1 MALQGG
7 VMNQSCNLSQL
18 MPGQSAAVKYLK
30 TSGAMRQRLLDLGLT
45 EHTKVICL
53 GKSPFGD
60 PAAYL
65 IRGAVIA
72 IRNADAREIIIDQ
85 LEDAYEI

>member
-1 MALQGG
+1 
-7 VMNQSCNLSQL
+7 MNKVCDLSQL
-18 MPGQSAAVKYLK
+18 MPGQSAVVKYLK
-30 TSGAMRQRLLDLGLT
+30 TAGPMRQRLLDLGLT
-45 EHTKVICL
+45 ERTRVLCL

-72 IRNADAREIIIDQ
+72 IRNTDARRIVIDE